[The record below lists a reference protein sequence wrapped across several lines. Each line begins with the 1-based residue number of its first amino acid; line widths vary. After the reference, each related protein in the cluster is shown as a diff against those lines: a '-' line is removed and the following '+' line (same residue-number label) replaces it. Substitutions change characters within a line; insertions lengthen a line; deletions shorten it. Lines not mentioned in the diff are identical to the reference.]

1 MKDCKQVTPA
11 AVIALRENTTLISW
25 TIKLLLSFTQF
36 MKLQQIQLW
45 FDLSGL
51 PPSLTCSTLQLPYL
65 LFISA
70 SLFQKVLTS
79 LFKIRLG
86 SAAWCAAEDPNQW
99 VMQLSLQPFLFF
111 LSPSWHTPESAISV
125 QAKPQ
130 IISFSK
136 QQDLGKWGDKNPT
149 SNFFISTWEGQQWR
163 FDRNTVWIE
172 MQPSKRVF
180 FFLLFYSEKLDVS
193 LEDNWRLH

>member
-111 LSPSWHTPESAISV
+111 LSPSRHTPESAISV

-149 SNFFISTWEGQQWR
+149 SNS
-163 FDRNTVWIE
+163 
-172 MQPSKRVF
+172 
-180 FFLLFYSEKLDVS
+180 LLVLGKDSNGGLTEILFE
-193 LEDNWRLH
+193 